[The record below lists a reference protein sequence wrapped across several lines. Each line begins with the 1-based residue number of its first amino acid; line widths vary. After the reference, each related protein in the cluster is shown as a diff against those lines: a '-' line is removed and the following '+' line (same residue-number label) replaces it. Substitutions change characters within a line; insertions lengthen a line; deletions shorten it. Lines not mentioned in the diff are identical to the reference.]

1 MASTDGLRASDAPT
15 SGNASPRWGAF
26 GYRDFRLLVVARG
39 VSAIGNGLA
48 PIALAFAVLD
58 LTGSTTS
65 LGIVVACRQ
74 VPQIVFLLLGGAAA
88 DRLARHTVMVGANVA
103 SAASQAIAAGL
114 ILSGTA
120 SVPALGVLAAVNGMS
135 SAFFAPAASGIV
147 PQLIPPEMLQRANA
161 LLRLTLNVTRV
172 AALGAGGVI
181 VGAFGSGDAVAIDAG
196 SFAVAAAFLVRLRL
210 PTQQMPGRRVLAE
223 LHEGWRA
230 FSSLT
235 WVWTIAAAFALINAA
250 QAAAI
255 DVLAPAQAKEHLGG
269 ATAFGVILMTSALG
283 FVSGGALML
292 HLRPRRLLKA
302 GMAAVLLTIPTMLAL
317 GPPLPLLA
325 ILPCAFI
332 GGLGIEIFSVLW
344 DTALQR
350 HVPKDVLS
358 RVSSWIMVGYLGL
371 MPLGF
376 LAISPIAHAIGVS
389 ATFYGAAAVTFAAV
403 LATFLVRRV
412 RELSQ

>member
-1 MASTDGLRASDAPT
+1 LAPADGPSVSDSLLDSRPPA
-15 SGNASPRWGAF
+15 RWGAF
-26 GYRDFRLLVVARG
+26 GYRDFRLLFAARG

-65 LGIVVACRQ
+65 LGIIVACRQ

-88 DRLARHTVMVGANVA
+88 DRVARRTVMVGANVA
-103 SAASQAIAAGL
+103 SAASQATAAAL

-120 SVPALGVLAAVNGMS
+120 SVPALAVLAAANGMS

-147 PQLIPPEMLQRANA
+147 PQLVPPGMLQRSNA

-172 AALGAGGVI
+172 AALGGGGVI
-181 VGAFGSGDAVAIDAG
+181 VGTFGSGDALAIDAA
-196 SFAVAAAFLVRLRL
+196 SFAAAAVFLIPLRL
-210 PTQQMPGRRVLAE
+210 SNQRMPGSRVLAD
-223 LHEGWRA
+223 LREGWRA
-230 FSSLT
+230 FSSRT
-235 WVWTIAAAFALINAA
+235 WVWTVAAAFALINAV

-283 FVSGGALML
+283 FVSGGVLML
-292 HLRPRRLLKA
+292 RLRPRRLLTA
-302 GMAAVLLTIPTMLAL
+302 GMAAVLLTIPTMVVL
-317 GPPLPLLA
+317 GPPLSLLE

-350 HVPKDVLS
+350 HVPKEVLS
-358 RVSSWIMVGYLGL
+358 RVSSWIMVGFLGL

-389 ATFYGAAAVTFAAV
+389 ATFYGAAAVTFGAV
-403 LATFLVRRV
+403 LATLLVREV
-412 RELSQ
+412 RELS